1 MLLEHVVLIMFLKQ
15 NFGYRVIGKEGGAP
29 TSSVLRANP
38 LSAHPTV
45 TNQCDADVSAFP
57 P

>member
-1 MLLEHVVLIMFLKQ
+1 MFLKQ
-15 NFGYRVIGKEGGAP
+15 NFGYRVTGKEGGAP
-29 TSSVLRANP
+29 TSSVLQANP
-38 LSAHPTV
+38 PSAHPTV